1 MDNGRKITI
10 AILVALTVLL
20 IGAAVYIVIRLNS
33 SPNPDESVFGFGE
46 EAVRDF
52 YDDVEDLFQ
61 TMSCQ
66 KMFDPLR
73 AISISQ
79 GTSVKLSDDNFAP
92 WIGGK
97 DPTYGFP
104 KFCAVQESIT
114 PNKYFELTMNTYRID
129 SNVYES
135 EEEKIA
141 LLVPNLINSVSD
153 EGAFEDIRIKYFFG
167 LFNDD
172 PEKCGA
178 VILDDTNEFHYIL
191 LTYTGY
197 DCESEDTIVRNQI
210 FSRTIGSVIYTQIQ
224 AIYDANGFDPDQASS
239 N

>member
-20 IGAAVYIVIRLNS
+20 IGAAVYIVIRLNNS
-33 SPNPDESVFGFGE
+33 SNPDSSVFGFGD

-61 TMSCQ
+61 KTSCQ
-66 KMFDPLR
+66 KLFDPLL

-79 GTSVKLSDDNFAP
+79 ATNVKLTTDNFTP

-141 LLVPNLINSVSD
+141 LVVPNFINSIYD
-153 EGAFEDIRIKYFFG
+153 EGEFADVKTKYFFG
-167 LFNDD
+167 LYNDD
-172 PEKCGA
+172 PEKCGTI
-178 VILDDTNEFHYIL
+178 ILDDTNEFHYIL
-191 LTYTGY
+191 LTWTGY
-197 DCESEDTIVRNQI
+197 DCSSQEAITKNQI
-210 FSRTIGSVIYTQIQ
+210 FSRTIGSFVYNQIKV
-224 AIYDANGFDPDQASS
+224 IYDANGFDPDQA